1 MQRRIKTIL
10 SKHFLFEGLPQK
22 QLELIVG
29 CASNVKFDTKDF
41 IFREGQEADRFYI
54 IREGR
59 VALESVLAPDREPL
73 TIQILDEDDVLGW
86 SWLFPPY
93 RWRFD
98 AKAIVPTQAIMLDGK
113 FLRKKCEEDHDLGY
127 ELMKRF
133 AYVIQQ
139 RLQAVRLQ
147 NPNMYAVHG

>member
-1 MQRRIKTIL
+1 MQKRIKTVL
-10 SKHFLFEGLPQK
+10 AKHFLFEGLDQRY
-22 QLELIVG
+22 LDLIAG
-29 CASNVKFDTKDF
+29 CASNVKFDNKDF
-41 IFREGQEADRFYI
+41 LFREGQEADRLYI
-54 IREGR
+54 IREGK
-59 VALESVLAPDREPL
+59 VALESVLAPEREPL
-73 TIQILDEDDVLGW
+73 TLQILGEDDVLGW
-86 SWLFPPY
+86 SWIFPPY

-98 AKAIVPTQAIMLDGK
+98 ARAIVPTQAIMLDGK
-113 FLRKKCEEDHDLGY
+113 YLREKCEEDHDLGY